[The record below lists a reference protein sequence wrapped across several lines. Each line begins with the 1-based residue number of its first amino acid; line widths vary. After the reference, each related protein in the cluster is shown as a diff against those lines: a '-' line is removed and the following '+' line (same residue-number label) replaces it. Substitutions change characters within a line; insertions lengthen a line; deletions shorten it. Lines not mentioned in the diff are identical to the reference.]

1 MLNLCETRND
11 AVQRRAIAALIFGAG
26 LVLGCVATNLI
37 CELISEF
44 AHATDLLSLALLV
57 VVKFGVALALGG
69 LLFIVPTARAAEK
82 FDALALR
89 VLDAGGIIA
98 ARWAASL
105 SFPAPTLRSLFRPP
119 RALP

>member
-1 MLNLCETRND
+1 M
-11 AVQRRAIAALIFGAG
+11 LIFGAG
-26 LVLGCVATNLI
+26 FVLGSIAINLI
-37 CELISEF
+37 CELIPEF
-44 AHATDLLSLALLV
+44 MRPTDPLSLALLV

-69 LLFIVPTARAAEK
+69 TLFIIPVASAAET

-105 SFPAPTLRSLFRPP
+105 SFPAPLLRSLFRPP